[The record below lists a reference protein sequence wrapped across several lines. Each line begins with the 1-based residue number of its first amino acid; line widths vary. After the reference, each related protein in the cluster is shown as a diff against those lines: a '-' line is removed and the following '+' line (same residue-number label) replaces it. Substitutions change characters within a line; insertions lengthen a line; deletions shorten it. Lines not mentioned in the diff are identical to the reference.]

1 MVELVH
7 VPLPGR
13 AYEVRIGAGLLDV
26 AGEAIL
32 PILRRPK
39 VFIVSDAHVA
49 GLHLPA
55 LLNGLD
61 TAGITAVCLDM
72 PQGEATKSWAH
83 LQQVVEWLLS
93 EKTERGDVVIAFGGG
108 VIGDLVGFAAAIMRR
123 GVRFV
128 QIPTSLLAQVDSS
141 VGGKTGINSPQGKN
155 LIGAFHQPSRV
166 VIDPEV
172 LATLSERELRCG
184 LAECLKHGV
193 IRDPLETPGADLPPL
208 FDWITE
214 HAQAILALDTPTL
227 VELVK
232 RNVEIKASVV
242 MADEKEAGVRAHLNL
257 GHTFA
262 HAIEATSQFG
272 TRYKHGE
279 AVSLGMVAATA
290 FAVNRR
296 LCPPEL
302 LDQVMTGCA
311 AVGLP
316 TTAKHLAP
324 DAILLKTMAMDKKV
338 RGGRIRLVLPTRMGE
353 VTIVDDAT
361 ADEVKAAWA
370 VVRG

>member
-1 MVELVH
+1 MPTVDLT
-7 VPLPGR
+7 LPHHR
-13 AYEVRIGAGLLDV
+13 YD
-26 AGEAIL
+26 
-32 PILRRPK
+32 
-39 VFIVSDAHVA
+39 IVIEP
-49 GLHLPA
+49 G
-55 LLNGLD
+55 
-61 TAGITAVCLDM
+61 CLM
-72 PQGEATKSWAH
+72 R
-83 LQQVVEWLLS
+83 L
-93 EKTERGDVVIAFGGG
+93 
-108 VIGDLVGFAAAIMRR
+108 GDLVREAVPTADRAILVTDEGVEPHHARPVAKAMEAQRIETVVAVIPVSEKKKTLGTVRTLYDIMLENKLERGHALVTLGGGICGDVAGFAAATYLR
-123 GVRFV
+123 GIPFV
-128 QIPTSLLAQVDSS
+128 QCPTSLLAMVDAS
-141 VGGKTGINSPQGKN
+141 VGGKTGVNVPQGKN

-193 IRDPLETPGADLPPL
+193 IRDPLETPDAELPPL

-214 HAQAILALDTPTL
+214 HAQAIHALDPPTL

-272 TRYKHGE
+272 TKYKHGE

-296 LCPPEL
+296 LCSAEL

-361 ADEVKAAWA
+361 PDEVKAAWA